1 MISEV
6 EWIKYFAEEVKY
18 HMKQKRMS
26 QREFADRS
34 RLAEST
40 ICDVIYG
47 RRIPSFRTVY
57 NIAYGL
63 GVGIEELTDFGSI
76 MKWLIFERSLD
87 GKEKD

>member
-6 EWIKYFAEEVKY
+6 QWTKYFAEEVKCY
-18 HMKQKRMS
+18 MKQKKMS
-26 QREFADRS
+26 QRELADKS

-40 ICDVIYG
+40 ICDVVYG
-47 RRIPSFRTVY
+47 RRIPSFRTVH

-76 MKWLIFERSLD
+76 IE
-87 GKEKD
+87 